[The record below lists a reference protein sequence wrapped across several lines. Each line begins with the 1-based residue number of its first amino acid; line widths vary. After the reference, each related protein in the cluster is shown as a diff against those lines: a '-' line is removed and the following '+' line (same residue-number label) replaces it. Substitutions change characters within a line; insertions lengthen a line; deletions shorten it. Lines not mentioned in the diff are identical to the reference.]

1 MSGEPIERLM
11 DIILQMKIN
20 LAHVNETIHQQT
32 FEIRQQ
38 LDAIFEEEK
47 RALERCVSNIDDKLK
62 ECAVCAGD
70 YKRLH
75 ERLSLMR
82 AKLVQL
88 GAEPSALPSDSP
100 VDEVADMIA
109 WRVRELKAKGML

>member
-1 MSGEPIERLM
+1 MSEEPVERLM
-11 DIILQMKIN
+11 DIILQMKFN

-47 RALERCVSNIDDKLK
+47 IALERCLGNIDVKVR
-62 ECAVCAGD
+62 ECAAYAAD
-70 YKRLH
+70 YHRLH
-75 ERLSLMR
+75 QKLSLMR

-88 GAEPSALPSDSP
+88 GAEPGTLPAP
-100 VDEVADMIA
+100 PPAEEVEEMIA
-109 WRVRELKAKGML
+109 WRLRELKEKGSL

>member
-1 MSGEPIERLM
+1 MSGEPVERLM

-38 LDAIFEEEK
+38 LNAIFEEEK
-47 RALERCVSNIDDKLK
+47 IALERCVSNIDDKLK
-62 ECAVCAGD
+62 ECAVYAGD

-75 ERLSLMR
+75 ETLSQMR

-88 GAEPSALPSDSP
+88 GAEPSALPSDSAS
-100 VDEVADMIA
+100 DEAADMIT

>member
-1 MSGEPIERLM
+1 MSGEPVERLM

-38 LDAIFEEEK
+38 LDAIFEDEK
-47 RALERCVSNIDDKLK
+47 IALERCLGNIDDKVK
-62 ECAVCAGD
+62 ECAAYAAD
-70 YKRLH
+70 YHRLH
-75 ERLSLMR
+75 QKLSLMR

-88 GAEPSALPSDSP
+88 GAEPAPLPAP
-100 VDEVADMIA
+100 PPAEEVEDMIA
-109 WRVRELKAKGML
+109 WRLRELKEKGSL

>member
-1 MSGEPIERLM
+1 MNEEPVERLM

-47 RALERCVSNIDDKLK
+47 IALERCLGNIDDKLK
-62 ECAVCAGD
+62 ECAAYAAD
-70 YKRLH
+70 YNRLH
-75 ERLSLMR
+75 QSLSQMRNKLM
-82 AKLVQL
+82 QL
-88 GAEPSALPSDSP
+88 GAEPSALPP
-100 VDEVADMIA
+100 AAPAEQVEDMIA
-109 WRVRELKAKGML
+109 WRLRELKEKGSV

>member
-1 MSGEPIERLM
+1 MSGEPVDRLM

-20 LAHVNETIHQQT
+20 LAHVNETICQQT

-47 RALERCVSNIDDKLK
+47 IALDRCVNNIDERLK
-62 ECAVCAGD
+62 ECAVYAED

-75 ERLSLMR
+75 ETLSQMR
-82 AKLVQL
+82 TKLIQL
-88 GAEPSALPSDSP
+88 GAEPSALPP
-100 VDEVADMIA
+100 APTTVPMEDMIA
-109 WRVRELKAKGML
+109 WRVRELKEKGKL